1 MAENTFSN
9 IEELKYDETIEPK
22 IYITTTR
29 LNLREEP
36 SFEAS
41 VIKIFEKGEEVK
53 VYAEEGEWV
62 ATENGYCMKKFL
74 K

>member
-22 IYITTTR
+22 IYTTTTR

-36 SFEAS
+36 SLEAS
-41 VIKIFEKGEEVK
+41 VVKILEEGEKIK
-53 VYAEEGEWV
+53 VYAEEDEWV
-62 ATENGYCMKKFL
+62 ATEKGYCMKKFL